1 VCTRTQIKIIPY
13 LISVLALCLQC
24 NPYSLPE
31 NKFSQGETAFTVYQ
45 KALDEYKTGEVDE
58 ALVLIKQA
66 LTMNSGVAYF
76 HELEG
81 DIYRK
86 KGDYRN
92 ALTSYE
98 RATTL
103 RSNYPEVY
111 RSQAEIYIALGAHG
125 EAIKSYKKIIAND
138 PTRIKVYLNI
148 AEQYAAIREYAVAL
162 NSLADYRREKMAFG
176 EEPESSYYKIRGQIY
191 LSQKLYREAIPDLKR
206 FNDLEPDHLEGLAL
220 LGACYYAVDEYENG
234 LVYFNRLIRLD
245 ENNGKWYM
253 YRGIYFFKKNDLNDA
268 EGQFRFAL
276 ELDPSL
282 YATHYYL
289 GKIYKLRGEVESALE
304 ELRLYRQY
312 MPATVG
318 EDDRE
323 PIPEILF
330 D

>member
-1 VCTRTQIKIIPY
+1 MCTRIQIQLLPY
-13 LISVLALCLQC
+13 LISVISFCLQC

-31 NKFSQGETAFTVYQ
+31 KKISQGETAFTVYQ
-45 KALDEYKTGEVDE
+45 KALEQYKAGDLDES
-58 ALVLIKQA
+58 LVLIKKA

-86 KGDYRN
+86 RGDYRF
-92 ALTSYE
+92 ALKSYE

-111 RSQAEIYIALGAHG
+111 RSQAEIYIALGAHE

-138 PTRIKVYLNI
+138 PTKINVYLNI
-148 AEQYAAIREYAVAL
+148 AEQYADIREYAVAL
-162 NSLADYRREKMAFG
+162 NSLADYRREKIAFG
-176 EEPESSYYKIRGQIY
+176 DEPESSYFKIRGQIY
-191 LSQKLYREAIPDLKR
+191 LSQKLYREAIPDLKQ
-206 FNDLEPDHLEGLAL
+206 FNELEPDDLRGLAL
-220 LGACYYAVDEYENG
+220 LGACYYAVDEYETG
-234 LVYFNRLIRLD
+234 LKYFNRLIRLD
-245 ENNGKWYM
+245 EQNGKWYM
-253 YRGIYFFKKNDLNDA
+253 YRGIYFFKKNNLNDA

-289 GKIYKLRGEVESALE
+289 GKIYKERGEVDSALE
-304 ELRLYRQY
+304 ELKLYRQY

-318 EDDRE
+318 EDDKE
-323 PIPEILF
+323 PLPEVLF